1 MERMVCQGFSCQIF
15 PPCLVFPL
23 PNYPNQAPCIG
34 VFTAQETYGT
44 IFLSTE
50 CLVQVTNIPK
60 VAVNPHRTKNE
71 SKTASANL
79 RVHNKRQTT
88 SNNLRRCS
96 PLPFRLLLGA
106 GLAHKLLHLAP
117 GYKRGTRILRIL
129 QMLQISSHT
138 NFKTR

>member
-1 MERMVCQGFSCQIF
+1 MSNAGALCYTL
-15 PPCLVFPL
+15 PPRLVFPL
-23 PNYPNQAPCIG
+23 PNYPGHSPCVG

-79 RVHNKRQTT
+79 RVPNKRQTT
-88 SNNLRRCS
+88 SNNLRRCYS
-96 PLPFRLLLGA
+96 IA
-106 GLAHKLLHLAP
+106 
-117 GYKRGTRILRIL
+117 T
-129 QMLQISSHT
+129 
-138 NFKTR
+138 